1 MQESISLLTE
11 KKLKSTSWLSE
22 WSIDHKTSAIGFSV
36 AQRNFL
42 AQPFR
47 KVEGKFKVYEGL
59 IQSNAED
66 FSCASIHVIIEADSI
81 DTGKNSRDKQLLS
94 EDFFDVERFPFL
106 RFRSLSFERGRGNKF
121 ILEGALTIR
130 GISKRVVID
139 VSYQPRVD
147 SKTGKKKICFQCE
160 FQINRFDY
168 GLRSNMFFETFVERE
183 ITIKLN
189 LGFSR
194 LRDNF

>member
-11 KKLKSTSWLSE
+11 KKLKSTNWLSE
-22 WSIDHKTSAIGFSV
+22 WSIDHKTSAIRFSV

-42 AQPFR
+42 GQPFR
-47 KVEGKFKVYEGL
+47 KVKGKFKVYEGL
-59 IQSNAED
+59 IQTNMED
-66 FSCASIHVIIEADSI
+66 FSDATIHMIIEADSI
-81 DTGKNSRDKQLLS
+81 DTGKNRRDKQLLS

-139 VSYQPRVD
+139 VSYQPGVEN
-147 SKTGKKKICFQCE
+147 KTGKEKICFQSE

-168 GLRSNMFFETFVERE
+168 GLKSNMFFETFIEKEV
-183 ITIKLN
+183 TIKLN
-189 LGFSR
+189 LEFSR
-194 LRDNF
+194 LQDNF

>member
-11 KKLKSTSWLSE
+11 KKLISTNWLSE
-22 WSIDHKTSAIGFSV
+22 WSIDHKTSAIGFLV

-59 IQSNAED
+59 IQTNMED
-66 FSCASIHVIIEADSI
+66 FSDATIHMIIEADSI
-81 DTGKNSRDKQLLS
+81 YTGKNRRDKQLLS

-106 RFRSLSFERGRGNKF
+106 RFRSLSFDKGRANKF
-121 ILEGALTIR
+121 ILEGELTIR

-139 VSYQPRVD
+139 VSYHPGVD
-147 SKTGKKKICFQCE
+147 GKTGKEKICFESE

-189 LGFSR
+189 LEFSR
-194 LRDNF
+194 LPNNF